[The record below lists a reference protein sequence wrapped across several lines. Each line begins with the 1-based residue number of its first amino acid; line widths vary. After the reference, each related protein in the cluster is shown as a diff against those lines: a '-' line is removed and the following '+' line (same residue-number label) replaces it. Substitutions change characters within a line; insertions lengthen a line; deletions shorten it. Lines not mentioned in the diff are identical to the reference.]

1 MSTYTHDDAIKH
13 FQDLIL
19 ATTRLS
25 FPLFSENEEKQSYLL
40 KCKNNL
46 DLDFDNILNNLHP
59 IFNLSSTKRE
69 SIWKNRSRTLKKSLI
84 ILLLIN

>member
-46 DLDFDNILNNLHP
+46 DLDFDNILNN
-59 IFNLSSTKRE
+59 
-69 SIWKNRSRTLKKSLI
+69 
-84 ILLLIN
+84 